1 MTNQMGN
8 LKHEE
13 ITKNISKL
21 RNALNKS
28 SSTNKLQKTE
38 LMNHKL
44 SESYNVSL
52 KIIVDVSKLLQQYM
66 SYFNEID
73 QIVSSIDL
81 SNTNSNHFTNINKL
95 TSEKIDELTVNFQEQ
110 LNVLTPIY
118 EKNNMSTEDLTT
130 YNKLLNN
137 VNLESKKIAAVQQGG
152 KKLKRKSSKNS
163 KTSFNFNWWVY
174 WFYIW
179 RGRYW
184 WWHFFKSYIIA
195 C

>member
-1 MTNQMGN
+1 MNNQMGN

-28 SSTNKLQKTE
+28 SSTNKSQKVE
-38 LMNHKL
+38 LMNQKL

-66 SYFNEID
+66 NYFNEID

-81 SNTNSNHFTNINKL
+81 SNSNTNTKHFTNINKL
-95 TSEKIDELTVNFQEQ
+95 TSEKIDELTQNFQEQ

-118 EKNNMSTEDLTT
+118 EKNNMSTSDLTQ

-137 VNLESKKIAAVQQGG
+137 VNLESKKIVAVQQGG
-152 KKLKRKSSKNS
+152 ERKKKYKLKKN
-163 KTSFNFNWWVY
+163 KNKN
-174 WFYIW
+174 
-179 RGRYW
+179 
-184 WWHFFKSYIIA
+184 
-195 C
+195 

>member
-1 MTNQMGN
+1 MSNQMGN

-28 SSTNKLQKTE
+28 SSTNKSQKIE
-38 LMNHKL
+38 LMNQKL

-66 SYFNEID
+66 NYFNEID

-81 SNTNSNHFTNINKL
+81 SNSNSNSTKHFTNINKL
-95 TSEKIDELTVNFQEQ
+95 TSEKIDELTKNFQEQ

-118 EKNNMSTEDLTT
+118 EKNNMSTSDLTE

-137 VNLESKKIAAVQQGG
+137 VNLESKKIVAVQQGG
-152 KKLKRKSSKNS
+152 KKRKSKKSK
-163 KTSFNFNWWVY
+163 
-174 WFYIW
+174 
-179 RGRYW
+179 
-184 WWHFFKSYIIA
+184 
-195 C
+195 

>member
-1 MTNQMGN
+1 MNNQMGN

-28 SSTNKLQKTE
+28 SSTNKSQKVE
-38 LMNHKL
+38 LMNQKL

-66 SYFNEID
+66 NYFNEID

-81 SNTNSNHFTNINKL
+81 SNSNTNTKHFTNINKL
-95 TSEKIDELTVNFQEQ
+95 TSEKIDELTQNFQEQ

-118 EKNNMSTEDLTT
+118 EKNNMSTSDLTQ

-137 VNLESKKIAAVQQGG
+137 VNLESKKIIAVQQGG
-152 KKLKRKSSKNS
+152 KKRKYSKKNN
-163 KTSFNFNWWVY
+163 KN
-174 WFYIW
+174 
-179 RGRYW
+179 
-184 WWHFFKSYIIA
+184 
-195 C
+195 

>member
-21 RNALNKS
+21 RNVLNKS

-38 LMNHKL
+38 LMNQKL

-73 QIVSSIDL
+73 QIVSAIDL
-81 SNTNSNHFTNINKL
+81 SNTNSNSNSKHFININKL

-118 EKNNMSTEDLTT
+118 EKNNMSTSDLTS

-137 VNLESKKIAAVQQGG
+137 VNLESKKIAAIQQGG
-152 KKLKRKSSKNS
+152 RKILKKKGKK
-163 KTSFNFNWWVY
+163 
-174 WFYIW
+174 
-179 RGRYW
+179 
-184 WWHFFKSYIIA
+184 
-195 C
+195 

>member
-1 MTNQMGN
+1 MNNQMGN

-21 RNALNKS
+21 RNALNKP
-28 SSTNKLQKTE
+28 SSTNKSQKVE
-38 LMNHKL
+38 LMNQKL

-66 SYFNEID
+66 NYFNEID

-81 SNTNSNHFTNINKL
+81 SNSNTNTKHFTNINKL
-95 TSEKIDELTVNFQEQ
+95 TSEKIDELTQNFQEQ

-118 EKNNMSTEDLTT
+118 EKNNMSTSDLTQ

-137 VNLESKKIAAVQQGG
+137 VNLESKKIVAVQQGG
-152 KKLKRKSSKNS
+152 ERKRKYKLHRYKKN
-163 KTSFNFNWWVY
+163 
-174 WFYIW
+174 
-179 RGRYW
+179 
-184 WWHFFKSYIIA
+184 
-195 C
+195 

>member
-1 MTNQMGN
+1 MNNQMGN

-28 SSTNKLQKTE
+28 SSTNKSQKIE
-38 LMNHKL
+38 LMNQKL

-66 SYFNEID
+66 NYFNEID

-81 SNTNSNHFTNINKL
+81 SNSNTNTKHFTNINKL
-95 TSEKIDELTVNFQEQ
+95 TSEKIDELTKNFQEQ

-118 EKNNMSTEDLTT
+118 EKNNMSTSDLTQ

-137 VNLESKKIAAVQQGG
+137 VNLESKKIVAVQQGG
-152 KKLKRKSSKNS
+152 ERKRKYKYSKKIN
-163 KTSFNFNWWVY
+163 KN
-174 WFYIW
+174 
-179 RGRYW
+179 
-184 WWHFFKSYIIA
+184 
-195 C
+195 

>member
-21 RNALNKS
+21 RNVLNKS

-38 LMNHKL
+38 LMNQKL

-73 QIVSSIDL
+73 QIVSAIDL
-81 SNTNSNHFTNINKL
+81 SNTNSNSKHFININKL

-118 EKNNMSTEDLTT
+118 EKNNMSTADLTS

-137 VNLESKKIAAVQQGG
+137 VNLESKKIAAIQQGG
-152 KKLKRKSSKNS
+152 RKKINRLKK
-163 KTSFNFNWWVY
+163 
-174 WFYIW
+174 
-179 RGRYW
+179 
-184 WWHFFKSYIIA
+184 
-195 C
+195 

>member
-1 MTNQMGN
+1 MSNQMGN

-28 SSTNKLQKTE
+28 SSTNKSQKIE
-38 LMNHKL
+38 LMNQKL

-66 SYFNEID
+66 NYFNEID

-81 SNTNSNHFTNINKL
+81 SNSNSNTKHFTNINKL
-95 TSEKIDELTVNFQEQ
+95 TSEKIDELTKNFQEQ

-118 EKNNMSTEDLTT
+118 EKNNMSTSDLTE

-137 VNLESKKIAAVQQGG
+137 VNLESKKIVAVQQGG
-152 KKLKRKSSKNS
+152 KKRKSKKSK
-163 KTSFNFNWWVY
+163 
-174 WFYIW
+174 
-179 RGRYW
+179 
-184 WWHFFKSYIIA
+184 
-195 C
+195 

>member
-1 MTNQMGN
+1 MSNQMGN

-28 SSTNKLQKTE
+28 SSTNKTQKVE
-38 LMNHKL
+38 LMNQKL

-66 SYFNEID
+66 NYFNEID

-81 SNTNSNHFTNINKL
+81 SNSTTNTKHLTNINKL
-95 TSEKIDELTVNFQEQ
+95 TSEKIDELTKNFQEQ

-118 EKNNMSTEDLTT
+118 EKNNMSTSDLNE

-137 VNLESKKIAAVQQGG
+137 VNLESKKIVAVQQ
-152 KKLKRKSSKNS
+152 
-163 KTSFNFNWWVY
+163 
-174 WFYIW
+174 
-179 RGRYW
+179 
-184 WWHFFKSYIIA
+184 
-195 C
+195 

>member
-1 MTNQMGN
+1 MNNQMGN

-28 SSTNKLQKTE
+28 SSTNKSQKVE
-38 LMNHKL
+38 LMNQKL

-66 SYFNEID
+66 NYFNEID

-81 SNTNSNHFTNINKL
+81 SNSNTNTKHFTNINKL
-95 TSEKIDELTVNFQEQ
+95 TSEKIDELTQNFQEQ

-118 EKNNMSTEDLTT
+118 EKNNMSTSDLTQ

-137 VNLESKKIAAVQQGG
+137 VNLESKKIVAVQQGG
-152 KKLKRKSSKNS
+152 ERKKKTNTQKKN
-163 KTSFNFNWWVY
+163 K
-174 WFYIW
+174 
-179 RGRYW
+179 
-184 WWHFFKSYIIA
+184 
-195 C
+195 

>member
-21 RNALNKS
+21 RNVLNKS

-38 LMNHKL
+38 LMNQKL

-73 QIVSSIDL
+73 QIVSAIDL
-81 SNTNSNHFTNINKL
+81 SNTNSNSKYFININKL

-118 EKNNMSTEDLTT
+118 EKNNMSTSDLTS

-137 VNLESKKIAAVQQGG
+137 VNLESKKIAAIQQGG
-152 KKLKRKSSKNS
+152 RKKINRLKNNNIKN
-163 KTSFNFNWWVY
+163 
-174 WFYIW
+174 
-179 RGRYW
+179 
-184 WWHFFKSYIIA
+184 
-195 C
+195 

>member
-1 MTNQMGN
+1 MSNQMGN

-28 SSTNKLQKTE
+28 SSTNKTQKVE
-38 LMNHKL
+38 LMNQKL

-66 SYFNEID
+66 NYFNEID

-81 SNTNSNHFTNINKL
+81 SNSTTNTKHLTNINKL
-95 TSEKIDELTVNFQEQ
+95 TSEKIDELTKNFQEQ

-118 EKNNMSTEDLTT
+118 EKNNMSTSDLNE

-137 VNLESKKIAAVQQGG
+137 VNLESKKIVALQQGG
-152 KKLKRKSSKNS
+152 KHKRKYSKKLK
-163 KTSFNFNWWVY
+163 
-174 WFYIW
+174 
-179 RGRYW
+179 
-184 WWHFFKSYIIA
+184 
-195 C
+195 